1 MAVSVLRPANAPDLT
16 NRQRDMSETTEQID
30 AGAAGTITL
39 GGELTVSRMGF
50 GVMRLMGEGI
60 WGPPDDPE
68 EAKRILRLALEL
80 GVDFLDTADAY
91 GPELDEYLIAETLH
105 PYPDGVVIATKGGV
119 VRSGPDGWERDG
131 RPEHLRRA
139 VENSLRRLRL
149 DRIDLY
155 QLHAPDPEVPVE
167 DSVGELARLR
177 EEGKIRLVGVSNFSV
192 DQLERV
198 RQIVPIASVQN
209 QYNVLFRE
217 ESEGVLEWCEAAGI
231 AFIPWQPVARGEL
244 ESEVLRKVATER
256 EATPAQIALAWLLHR
271 SPLVLPIPGTSSEA
285 HLRENIA
292 AASIRLGKE
301 EMARLDGAG

>member
-1 MAVSVLRPANAPDLT
+1 VV
-16 NRQRDMSETTEQID
+16 
-30 AGAAGTITL
+30 G
-39 GGELTVSRMGF
+39 RMGF

-80 GVDFLDTADAY
+80 GVVFLDTADAY

-105 PYPDGVVIATKGGV
+105 PYPGGVVIATKGGV

-167 DSVGELARLR
+167 ESVGELARLR
-177 EEGKIRLVGVSNFSV
+177 REGKIRLVGVSNFSV

-198 RQIVPIASVQN
+198 QDLVPIASVQN
-209 QYNVLFRE
+209 QYNVLFRA
-217 ESEGVLEWCEAAGI
+217 ESEDVVEWCEARGI

-244 ESEVLRKVATER
+244 DSEVLRTVAGEH

-271 SPLVLPIPGTSSEA
+271 SPVMLPIPGTSSEA
-285 HLRENIA
+285 HLRENVA
-292 AASIRLGKE
+292 AASIRLGEE
-301 EMARLDGAG
+301 EMARLDGAA